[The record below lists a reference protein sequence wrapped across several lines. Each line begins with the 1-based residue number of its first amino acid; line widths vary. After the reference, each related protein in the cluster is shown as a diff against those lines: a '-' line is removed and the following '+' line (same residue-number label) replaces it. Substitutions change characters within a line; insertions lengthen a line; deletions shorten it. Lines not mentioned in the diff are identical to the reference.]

1 MAVNVGSD
9 LSFPSGQWAGWP
21 MDKLTESE
29 LTRLGPEDVK
39 QEKPKCST
47 SAVAHKH
54 KHANDTT
61 LLTDALLDMP

>member
-1 MAVNVGSD
+1 
-9 LSFPSGQWAGWP
+9 